1 MKIPRRKLITLL
13 KYSVLGGFIVTVV
26 FVVAN
31 FKEKDL
37 NKKARKQSE
46 GASED
51 EAVWE
56 GLKQERETATD
67 QSADYIPR
75 LPNKNVGIEDIQG
88 DSEPA
93 AGGGLVDWHNWT
105 QVQLERERVG
115 PGEQG
120 KALQL
125 SKEEEDKHSDLFR
138 SNGFSGYARWVGE
151 KLPGSLYCYYPD
163 ICSDLI
169 SIERSVPDIRHPGCR
184 SKLYHAHLPTV
195 SVVIPFYNEH
205 WTTLLRTFHSVINRS
220 PDHLLKEVI
229 LVDDASNKPELKI
242 QLDDYISK
250 LQKVSM
256 VRMETR
262 GGLITARLEGAKKA
276 TAEVII
282 FLDSHTEANVN
293 WLPPLLDP
301 ISQDYRTAVCPF
313 IDVVDYNNFE
323 YRAQDEGARGA
334 FDWQLF
340 YKRLPLLPEDLKH
353 PTEPFKSP
361 VMAGGLFAIS
371 AKFFW
376 ELGGYDP
383 GLEIW
388 GGEQYELSFKI
399 WQV

>member
-56 GLKQERETATD
+56 GLKQERETDTD

-151 KLPGSLYCYYPD
+151 KLPG
-163 ICSDLI
+163 
-169 SIERSVPDIRHPGCR
+169 
-184 SKLYHAHLPTV
+184 
-195 SVVIPFYNEH
+195 FY
-205 WTTLLRTFHSVINRS
+205 I
-220 PDHLLKEVI
+220 
-229 LVDDASNKPELKI
+229 
-242 QLDDYISK
+242 
-250 LQKVSM
+250 
-256 VRMETR
+256 
-262 GGLITARLEGAKKA
+262 
-276 TAEVII
+276 VII
-282 FLDSHTEANVN
+282 L
-293 WLPPLLDP
+293 
-301 ISQDYRTAVCPF
+301 I
-313 IDVVDYNNFE
+313 
-323 YRAQDEGARGA
+323 
-334 FDWQLF
+334 
-340 YKRLPLLPEDLKH
+340 
-353 PTEPFKSP
+353 
-361 VMAGGLFAIS
+361 FA
-371 AKFFW
+371 AT
-376 ELGGYDP
+376 
-383 GLEIW
+383 
-388 GGEQYELSFKI
+388 
-399 WQV
+399 